1 MNSLFSAPQPTI
13 AAAVQLHDAVPF
25 NPAAVFQTDA
35 GFVYCR
41 LHTMAADEGAPVMRP
56 LFYDFPADGLCWTAP
71 YQMMLGED
79 LMIAPVLFEG
89 MTRRSVYLPA
99 GRTWVSLQGEEFAG
113 GVSIDVDAPIGVV
126 PVFYARGSM
135 IEALL

>member
-41 LHTMAADEGAPVMRP
+41 LHTMAADEGAPP
-56 LFYDFPADGLCWTAP
+56 
-71 YQMMLGED
+71 Q
-79 LMIAPVLFEG
+79 IAGHTLV
-89 MTRRSVYLPA
+89 A
-99 GRTWVSLQGEEFAG
+99 HCDAAQGVWRMEE
-113 GVSIDVDAPIGVV
+113 
-126 PVFYARGSM
+126 R
-135 IEALL
+135 